1 LSFSDE
7 RGDVDKN
14 IVENWKEKLP
24 KLCEDY
30 EPKNIFN
37 MDETGVFFKDT
48 TRKTF
53 HIKGEDCPGGKR
65 SKERIT
71 AAFCALAHSL
81 HKVLAV
87 FLSSFQQCFYLHHPF
102 HPTWYRRQC
111 YAFCASLTGEKL
123 EPLIIGKSKK
133 PRCFG
138 KIKSE
143 NLPVMYRNNTKA
155 WMNSLIFKEW
165 LLKFD
170 RKMKRQNRKVILCS

>member
-1 LSFSDE
+1 MPGE
-7 RGDVDKN
+7 RGDIDKN
-14 IVENWKEKLP
+14 VVENWKEKLA
-24 KLCEDY
+24 KLCVGY

-53 HIKGEDCPGGKR
+53 HIKCEDCLGGKR

-71 AAFCALAHSL
+71 A
-81 HKVLAV
+81 V
-87 FLSSFQQCFYLHHPF
+87 
-102 HPTWYRRQC
+102 
-111 YAFCASLTGEKL
+111 FCASLTGEKL
-123 EPLIIGKSKK
+123 EPLIISKSKQ

-155 WMNSLIFKEW
+155 
-165 LLKFD
+165 
-170 RKMKRQNRKVILCS
+170 

>member
-1 LSFSDE
+1 MPGE
-7 RGDVDKN
+7 RGDIDKN
-14 IVENWKEKLP
+14 VVENWKEKLP
-24 KLCEDY
+24 KLCEGY

-71 AAFCALAHSL
+71 
-81 HKVLAV
+81 VV
-87 FLSSFQQCFYLHHPF
+87 
-102 HPTWYRRQC
+102 
-111 YAFCASLTGEKL
+111 FCASLTGEKL
-123 EPLIIGKSKK
+123 EPLIISKSKQ

-143 NLPVMYRNNTKA
+143 N
-155 WMNSLIFKEW
+155 
-165 LLKFD
+165 
-170 RKMKRQNRKVILCS
+170 